1 MILRRAVAGLLV
13 IVALPAVAEKRP
25 SFLYTPPVEAP
36 MKKALTVEGELENSG
51 PIQKVVIRYRG
62 PAEDYAEAPM
72 ELKYGDLYRG
82 EIPAAKMIPP
92 GVEYY
97 VEGVNASGERRALF
111 TNAESPTRV
120 FVNDPSVDA
129 GAPAVDAGPPPPPAK
144 SPPARR
150 RSR

>member
-1 MILRRAVAGLLV
+1 MIPRRLLAGLTVVLAV
-13 IVALPAVAEKRP
+13 PAGAEKRP
-25 SFLYTPPVEAP
+25 SFLYTPPLDAP
-36 MKKALTVEGELENSG
+36 MKKPLTVEGELDNGES
-51 PIQKVVIRYRG
+51 IQKLVIRYRG
-62 PAEDYAEAPM
+62 PAEDYAEASM

-97 VEGVNASGERRALF
+97 IEGVTASGERRTLF
-111 TNAESPTRV
+111 TTAANPTRV

-129 GAPAVDAGPPPPPAK
+129 GAPTVDAGPPPPPK
-144 SPPARR
+144 R